1 MPQAGK
7 KTRAGSSRGQGSA
20 AASRDPAVQRKI
32 IKNSDHYAQTINRLD
47 LVVAQQQDALRKARQ
62 QKLWEQ
68 ERQKILV
75 EAIACQEELE
85 HILAAQQELLTK
97 HASTDPQFFST
108 ISAAAAA
115 SGKNWGN
122 SRLAAATLQHI
133 MQVKGMAVEDWLQQS
148 RATFP
153 QLAVLLELA
162 NRELQ
167 GRPAVTAAA
176 AAAAAAA
183 GGGAGRSDAGSAN
196 AAASA
201 PSNGSEF
208 LADAAAAGDAAAAA
222 AAGQPVADSMLAADP
237 VASQIYSNASHMLNV
252 IVSEVVTMMYAAMYH
267 NPQPYY
273 HFAAC
278 NHATGELQ
286 MAPPS
291 ALQAVA
297 QRMQLSPLQ
306 VLHMRIIIEE
316 FGRLSRA
323 ASAEGNSLTEQ
334 MAQLS
339 LAAVI
344 DRNEGSSAA
353 GGSSSSKGALA
364 QSAGAGAA
372 VAAATEGLQQ
382 GTSGDSA
389 APASVNGTAAAAA
402 AAAAEGGTSA
412 GSAAE
417 ADDDDPGATQT
428 EAMRK
433 QLDRYLRHINIHTV
447 VTAVC
452 IGNTLT
458 TRQLATMIVASYP
471 FAPNAHAVAEACLAL
486 DVEMPVE
493 LPTDPAAA
501 AADDVDHSTRAAASA
516 GADAPPSPAA
526 AAAAAAQGDTVQA
539 ATQRG
544 WRAEVDQHMIERSR
558 MLQQQLQ
565 RWWQKVGGAA
575 TSGDAAGHNMLS

>member
-20 AASRDPAVQRKI
+20 AASRDPAVQKKI

-68 ERQKILV
+68 ERQK
-75 EAIACQEELE
+75 AIACQEELE

-97 HASTDPQFFST
+97 HAATDPQLFST
-108 ISAAAAA
+108 VSAAAAA
-115 SGKNWGN
+115 SGENWGN

-133 MQVKGMAVEDWLQQS
+133 MQVKGTTVEDWLQQS

-162 NRELQ
+162 NGSCRA
-167 GRPAVTAAA
+167 GRRSQLLLVLVLLLLLLLPVVVVAAA
-176 AAAAAAA
+176 
-183 GGGAGRSDAGSAN
+183 
-196 AAASA
+196 
-201 PSNGSEF
+201 
-208 LADAAAAGDAAAAA
+208 
-222 AAGQPVADSMLAADP
+222 MLAVP
-237 VASQIYSNASHMLNV
+237 MLLLLHLPMALSGDNEWLAV
-252 IVSEVVTMMYAAMYH
+252 YAAMYH

-278 NHATGELQ
+278 YHATGELQ

-306 VLHMRIIIEE
+306 QQQQRE
-316 FGRLSRA
+316 GR
-323 ASAEGNSLTEQ
+323 
-334 MAQLS
+334 
-339 LAAVI
+339 
-344 DRNEGSSAA
+344 
-353 GGSSSSKGALA
+353 
-364 QSAGAGAA
+364 
-372 VAAATEGLQQ
+372 
-382 GTSGDSA
+382 
-389 APASVNGTAAAAA
+389 APAAQ
-402 AAAAEGGTSA
+402 
-412 GSAAE
+412 E

-458 TRQLATMIVASYP
+458 TRQLATMTVASYP
-471 FAPNAHAVAEACLAL
+471 FAPNAHAVKHAL
-486 DVEMPVE
+486 RWTME
-493 LPTDPAAA
+493 
-501 AADDVDHSTRAAASA
+501 AASYVQSTNEPIGGRKVA
-516 GADAPPSPAA
+516 CPAE
-526 AAAAAAQGDTVQA
+526 D
-539 ATQRG
+539 
-544 WRAEVDQHMIERSR
+544 
-558 MLQQQLQ
+558 
-565 RWWQKVGGAA
+565 
-575 TSGDAAGHNMLS
+575 